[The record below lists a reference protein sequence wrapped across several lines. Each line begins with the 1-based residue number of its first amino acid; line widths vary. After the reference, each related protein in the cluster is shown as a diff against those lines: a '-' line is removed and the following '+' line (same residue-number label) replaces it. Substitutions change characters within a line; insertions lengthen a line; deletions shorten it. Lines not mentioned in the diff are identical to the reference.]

1 LWTLR
6 SRAVGEPHYTLADLA
21 RLDERVEAHLDGARV
36 AGAIG
41 KKLCQENLT
50 NQGPGEVFALAVLAF
65 DAGDRDLMREA
76 LQAGC
81 ASLELRRGLV
91 SALGWLEYSKV
102 SRWIQM
108 LLEARS
114 ASYRTVGIA
123 AAAIHRE
130 NPGSA
135 LGSAIDDSDNLL
147 RARSMRAVGELKRHD
162 LLNHVRHHVHDQD
175 PAAAFWAAWALTLNR
190 DRAGLVNLVT
200 WLEGENSFTHH
211 ALQLSLRAMPL
222 EDSIRWVSSFAKD
235 PSRRT
240 SAVLGAGIVGDPAAM
255 PWLIRT
261 MASPQLARLAGEA
274 FTMITGVDL
283 AYYDLDQDAPTLSGD
298 GESASLDEVLALTYE
313 SNLRWPSPEKIA
325 RWWQTNGARFS
336 SGQRYLAGRHIDAS
350 SVRNVL
356 VSGTQRQRAA
366 AALELA
372 LMEPDRVLPE
382 IRGRGTRQKERL
394 SEWIS

>member
-1 LWTLR
+1 
-6 SRAVGEPHYTLADLA
+6 
-21 RLDERVEAHLDGARV
+21 
-36 AGAIG
+36 
-41 KKLCQENLT
+41 
-50 NQGPGEVFALAVLAF
+50 
-65 DAGDRDLMREA
+65 
-76 LQAGC
+76 
-81 ASLELRRGLV
+81 
-91 SALGWLEYSKV
+91 
-102 SRWIQM
+102 
-108 LLEARS
+108 
-114 ASYRTVGIA
+114 
-123 AAAIHRE
+123 
-130 NPGSA
+130 
-135 LGSAIDDSDNLL
+135 
-147 RARSMRAVGELKRHD
+147 
-162 LLNHVRHHVHDQD
+162 
-175 PAAAFWAAWALTLNR
+175 
-190 DRAGLVNLVT
+190 
-200 WLEGENSFTHH
+200 
-211 ALQLSLRAMPL
+211 
-222 EDSIRWVSSFAKD
+222 
-235 PSRRT
+235 
-240 SAVLGAGIVGDPAAM
+240 
-255 PWLIRT
+255 